1 MKYLAILLLGCL
13 IGCTQV
19 PVIDTPIGEPLNAKA
34 SLSEGEGYL
43 VMGYYGMQNTTL
55 YLRSV
60 EQEDVGFKELHSE
73 HHEYSIKNSD
83 PLGFVIAKIPEG
95 SYFVSLISHKPSV
108 GYAYEFSG
116 VSSRLMRIDIL
127 AGKVNYAGIVG
138 VVLDG
143 MVLSNTRFY
152 KYDNMI
158 NDRRFI
164 SKTSPSIA
172 SLEWVDFDLCGTDRR
187 ASYHCVDVTDRHSDI
202 RYFLRTISGKYLHY
216 GDPIKNTYTSEMLG
230 SLGKT
235 GTADNN
241 DK

>member
-1 MKYLAILLLGCL
+1 MKYLTILLLGCL
-13 IGCTQV
+13 FGCAQV

-43 VMGYYGMQNTTL
+43 VMGYYGMQDTTL

-60 EQEDVGFKELHSE
+60 EQEDTGFKELHRE
-73 HHEYSIKNSD
+73 HHEYSIKNDD
-83 PLGFVIAKIPEG
+83 PFDFVIAKIPEG

-108 GYAYEFSG
+108 GYAYTFSG
-116 VSSRLMRIDIL
+116 VSSRIMRIEIQ

-138 VVLDG
+138 VALDG
-143 MVLSNTRFY
+143 MTLNTRFY
-152 KYDNMI
+152 TYDNMI
-158 NDRRFI
+158 HDRRFI

-172 SLEWVDFDLCGTDRR
+172 SLEWVDFDLCGADRVTND
-187 ASYHCVDVTDRHSDI
+187 HCVDVTNRYSNI
-202 RYFLRTISGKYLHY
+202 RYFLRYISRKYQHY

-235 GTADNN
+235 GAADNN
-241 DK
+241 LQ